1 MRLGI
6 IIPYRARKEHLS
18 VSAPILSRIGH
29 VYVVEQMDH
38 RLFNRGKLINAGF
51 LEFKKEFDYFAAHD
65 VDMIPMANEYAYH
78 PSPCHIATEA
88 EQFGYRLPYPDYF
101 GGVTLFPNE
110 IFQKI
115 NGFYNTMWGWGGED
129 DLVRKKLIELNL
141 PYGSRQCKFR
151 SLSHEQCIDREARM
165 ENVKQLKAPIDW
177 TNGLSSCQY
186 EVVYCEDKK
195 DYTLLQVKI

>member
-6 IIPYRARKEHLS
+6 IIPYRARQHHLAE
-18 VSAPILSRIGH
+18 SAPILSRIGH
-29 VYVVEQMDH
+29 VYVVEQMDA

-65 VDMIPMANEYAYH
+65 VDMVPMANEYQYSKSA
-78 PSPCHIATEA
+78 CHIATEV
-88 EQFGYRLPYPDYF
+88 EQFGYRLPYADYF
-101 GGVTLFPNE
+101 GGVTLFANE
-110 IFQKI
+110 VFQKI

-129 DLVRKKLIELNL
+129 DMVRKKILELNL
-141 PYGSRQCKFR
+141 PIESRPCKFR
-151 SLSHEQCIDREARM
+151 SLAHEQSIDREARM
-165 ENVKQLKAPIDW
+165 ENVKQLRAPIDW
-177 TNGLSSCQY
+177 TNGLSSCEY